1 MASLK
6 IHNLYKIKLH
16 SKKITY
22 CKKIMETSKIIQ
34 RGLLLLGIAV
44 LIFFIATLDT
54 KGIQDSLMAI
64 PISQLALLVI
74 VALSMT
80 FLNIFF
86 KAWRWKVLVHSIS
99 QASIPL
105 GFSFTSII
113 AGVAAGS
120 ILPGRV
126 ELAKPLV
133 LKNAYQVPL
142 SQSLSALVLER
153 VLDLLT
159 LVLFLAL
166 SLFFLPPL
174 GLVSINIIFILA
186 VVLLGGIMMVA
197 LFPTL
202 LLFLT
207 RKIVSILP
215 LSEQL
220 KLKGITFTEQALLSF
235 GILKSKKSMIY
246 LGLLSIIGNVFEV
259 ARFYAVLYYLG
270 IHPSVAV
277 VAFTFI
283 SSLLIGVISTI
294 PGGVGVTELSGA
306 SLLSQFES
314 SVPASLV
321 KSAVLLDRIISYYL
335 IIVSGSLILIFIR
348 QYKSIL
354 KRKEKEE
361 IKLENNGKVN
371 YL

>member
-1 MASLK
+1 
-6 IHNLYKIKLH
+6 
-16 SKKITY
+16 
-22 CKKIMETSKIIQ
+22 
-34 RGLLLLGIAV
+34 
-44 LIFFIATLDT
+44 
-54 KGIQDSLMAI
+54 
-64 PISQLALLVI
+64 
-74 VALSMT
+74 
-80 FLNIFF
+80 
-86 KAWRWKVLVHSIS
+86 
-99 QASIPL
+99 
-105 GFSFTSII
+105 
-113 AGVAAGS
+113 
-120 ILPGRV
+120 
-126 ELAKPLV
+126 
-133 LKNAYQVPL
+133 
-142 SQSLSALVLER
+142 
-153 VLDLLT
+153 
-159 LVLFLAL
+159 
-166 SLFFLPPL
+166 
-174 GLVSINIIFILA
+174 
-186 VVLLGGIMMVA
+186 
-197 LFPTL
+197 
-202 LLFLT
+202 
-207 RKIVSILP
+207 
-215 LSEQL
+215 
-220 KLKGITFTEQALLSF
+220 
-235 GILKSKKSMIY
+235 MIY

-335 IIVSGSLILIFIR
+335 IIVSGSFILIFIR